1 MSALTEFLNEYLR
14 ILTDRQNCADRPLFL
29 ELRIHRTVF
38 ADCYPCRPLATAMS
52 NVAHLLRSLVLTAIF
67 SFLAPV
73 IFTGVLFAI
82 ARGWAY
88 LPQQELFSQTAVA
101 QIAYFL
107 NIFGNGSEI
116 RGVVLIG
123 TVCSLVGVLFDAYT
137 LYRYQ
142 NLGNHE

>member
-1 MSALTEFLNEYLR
+1 M
-14 ILTDRQNCADRPLFL
+14 I
-29 ELRIHRTVF
+29 
-38 ADCYPCRPLATAMS
+38 
-52 NVAHLLRSLVLTAIF
+52 NVPHLLRSLILTAIF
-67 SFLAPV
+67 SFIAPV
-73 IFTGVLFAI
+73 VLIGVLLTI

-88 LPQQELFSQTAVA
+88 LPQQESLSQSAVA

-107 NIFGNGSEI
+107 SIFGSGSEV

-123 TVCSLVGVLFDAYT
+123 TVCSLVGVLFDAYA